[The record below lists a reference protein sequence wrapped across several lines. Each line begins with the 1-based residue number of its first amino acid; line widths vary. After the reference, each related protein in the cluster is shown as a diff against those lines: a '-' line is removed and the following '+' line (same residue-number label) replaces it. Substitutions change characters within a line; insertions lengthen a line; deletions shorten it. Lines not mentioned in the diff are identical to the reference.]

1 MKFKLFS
8 ILFLIT
14 MTLSTLWAGMMPP
27 KDEMAALDK
36 QIDKLMLAFNDKDT
50 KVFYSDWSKS
60 MAALCTPAMFKMM
73 FVDMHMKKYG
83 KYVSREIIEAET
95 VVMANQPNALLV
107 YKAEFEKNKKVK
119 LAINLIKEDGKW
131 KIQQVSLVD
140 IP

>member
-1 MKFKLFS
+1 
-8 ILFLIT
+8 

-95 VVMANQPNALLV
+95 VVIANQPNALLV

>member
-60 MAALCTPAMFKMM
+60 MTALCTPAMFKMM